1 MAGLFTPD
9 VPIWEIALRGTVM
22 FFIVFI
28 VLRIMLRR
36 SAGQVN
42 TLDFVFVLLIANLA
56 TNGLSGG
63 YSSITDGALLALTI
77 AAWNYALNALSFA
90 VPVVQRLISP
100 GPLRIVENGRLL
112 RRNMRREFLSRR
124 ELDEELREQGIED
137 ITQVKAAYIE
147 ADGTISVIR
156 MNLSDAPRTNT
167 GVPGVNPGS
176 GND

>member
-1 MAGLFTPD
+1 VADLFTTD
-9 VPIWEIALRGTVM
+9 VPIWEIVLRGTVM
-22 FFIVFI
+22 FFIVFV

-42 TLDFVFVLLIANLA
+42 TLDFVFVLLIANSA

-63 YSSITDGALLALTI
+63 YSSITDGAILTLTI
-77 AAWNYALNALSFA
+77 AVWNYALNALSFTVPA
-90 VPVVQRLISP
+90 VERLISP

-156 MNLSDAPRTNT
+156 MNPSDAPRANT
-167 GVPGVNPGS
+167 GIPGVNPGS

>member
-1 MAGLFTPD
+1 MADLFTTD
-9 VPIWEIALRGTVM
+9 VPIWEIVLRGTVM
-22 FFIVFI
+22 FFIVFV

-42 TLDFVFVLLIANLA
+42 TLDFVFVLLIANSA

-63 YSSITDGALLALTI
+63 YSSITDGALLTLTI

-90 VPVVQRLISP
+90 VPVVQRMISP

-112 RRNMRREFLSRR
+112 RQNMRREFLSRR

-137 ITQVKAAYIE
+137 IAQVKAAYIE

-156 MNLSDAPRTNT
+156 ANSSDAPRRSS
-167 GVPGVNPGS
+167 GIPGVSPGPGS
-176 GND
+176 G